1 MHDRRRPHNPAIN
14 ITTIGVFAV
23 PELHRYSEL
32 SIDEAFE
39 LCRSKAARLH
49 SDLSINAFKTND
61 QHVAWVRSLCDE
73 IQKLADVCE
82 QCAQADKQQVS
93 RRR

>member
-1 MHDRRRPHNPAIN
+1 M
-14 ITTIGVFAV
+14 

-39 LCRSKAARLH
+39 LCRSKVARLH

-61 QHVAWVRSLCDE
+61 QHVVWVRSLCDE
-73 IQKLADVCE
+73 IQKLAGVCE
-82 QCAQADKQQVS
+82 ERAQTAKQQMS